1 MGRKRSRKW
10 RRRKTKEEEE
20 EEEGKEEKQGA
31 LLYVRDYLPPRYS
44 TY

>member
-10 RRRKTKEEEE
+10 RRRKTKGK
-20 EEEGKEEKQGA
+20 GKEEKQGA